1 MYKIEK
7 ILIGTHNEGKFKEI
21 SDLLPKTIKKI
32 SPKKLNIESPIED
45 GKTFKENSEIK
56 AEFFCSKSK
65 MVTISD
71 DSGLEVESLNGDP
84 GIYSSRWADEL
95 GGFEKAMIIIV
106 DKVKKINKGNKASFI
121 SCLTI
126 QWPDGKKF
134 SEIGKI
140 NGNIV
145 SKKGLNGFGYDPIF
159 IPNGQSKTF
168 AEMEYKKKLLIDHR
182 YIAYKKLEKKIRMY
196 F

>member
-95 GGFEKAMIIIV
+95 GGFEKAMIVIV

>member
-95 GGFEKAMIIIV
+95 GGFEKAMIVIV

-145 SKKGLNGFGYDPIF
+145 SKKGFNGFGYDPIF
-159 IPNGQSKTF
+159 IPNGQFKTF

>member
-95 GGFEKAMIIIV
+95 GGFEKAMIVIV

-182 YIAYKKLEKKIRMY
+182 YIAFKIV
-196 F
+196 